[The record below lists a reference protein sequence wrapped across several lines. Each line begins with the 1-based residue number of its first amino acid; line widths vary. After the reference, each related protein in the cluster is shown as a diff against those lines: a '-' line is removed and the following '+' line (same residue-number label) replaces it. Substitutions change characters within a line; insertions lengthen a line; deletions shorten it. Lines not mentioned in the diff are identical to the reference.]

1 MRVQIATKGAYRYP
15 DIVIYCGE
23 PEFADDQFD
32 TLLNPIVLVE
42 VLSDTSQKRDM
53 GTKLQEYTQIDSL
66 QEYLIVEQDKMRVYH
81 YTRDEE
87 KGWRINFIEGEKAM
101 LNLASIDY
109 QITLEDL
116 YEGVKFDDNPESD
129 AD

>member
-1 MRVQIATKGAYRYP
+1 
-15 DIVIYCGE
+15 
-23 PEFADDQFD
+23 
-32 TLLNPIVLVE
+32 
-42 VLSDTSQKRDM
+42 M

-66 QEYLIVEQDKMRVYH
+66 QEYLIIEQDKMRVYH

-116 YEGVKFDDNPESD
+116 YEGVKFDDNPESN